1 MKKIKLTPK
10 NLIKLGL
17 TKEIFEND
25 FENWLNK
32 NNDFYVDYD
41 REEIAIGIKELKN
54 DVNNCVELLKNE
66 YINDGGTADEFV
78 EKTDEYKLKLKEK
91 IVNVLNSIPDEM
103 KREFLINTLQS
114 NHSELKIFKN
124 KIFDEKLNVILGE
137 PSENEI
143 VSTPNADILEN
154 ENKYPRIFK
163 DYYSYSVFKNLH
175 DEFGNS
181 NENMSNYSYVFHK
194 MTYEGLIHY
203 DLLQKTY
210 VEMLSDFDIS
220 IERIKPMA
228 EIGKKDLRDSIYDKA
243 K

>member
-78 EKTDEYKLKLKEK
+78 EKTDEYK
-91 IVNVLNSIPDEM
+91 
-103 KREFLINTLQS
+103 
-114 NHSELKIFKN
+114 
-124 KIFDEKLNVILGE
+124 
-137 PSENEI
+137 
-143 VSTPNADILEN
+143 
-154 ENKYPRIFK
+154 
-163 DYYSYSVFKNLH
+163 
-175 DEFGNS
+175 
-181 NENMSNYSYVFHK
+181 
-194 MTYEGLIHY
+194 
-203 DLLQKTY
+203 
-210 VEMLSDFDIS
+210 
-220 IERIKPMA
+220 
-228 EIGKKDLRDSIYDKA
+228 
-243 K
+243 